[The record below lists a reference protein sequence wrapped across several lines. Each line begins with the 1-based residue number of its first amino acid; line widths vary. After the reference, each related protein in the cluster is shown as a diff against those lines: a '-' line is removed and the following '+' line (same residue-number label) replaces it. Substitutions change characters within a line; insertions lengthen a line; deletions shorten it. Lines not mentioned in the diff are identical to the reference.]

1 MNQSVF
7 LEPAGSSGS
16 PVEPPVRT
24 VQPRFDL
31 NPVQMT
37 GSDRNG
43 DRSTVGPVR
52 PAGPVR
58 FLKHWWFERPHKLVV
73 VHHCQPVSAVTWKK
87 SGNHKNRKMNILLKI
102 ISILCYSY
110 LKTIEWVNKIPRPKT
125 QLFKFFKLGFL
136 FY

>member
-1 MNQSVF
+1 MES
-7 LEPAGSSGS
+7 AGSSGS

-24 VQPRFDL
+24 VQLRFDL

-58 FLKHWWFERPHKLVV
+58 FLKHCKIVIHLD
-73 VHHCQPVSAVTWKK
+73 
-87 SGNHKNRKMNILLKI
+87 KNSKFTKI
-102 ISILCYSY
+102 IPTTQNRVSKNNYKKPYFIIEIPIYHFFFMFFPFLIASLPSPP
-110 LKTIEWVNKIPRPKT
+110 LKPKIFL
-125 QLFKFFKLGFL
+125 QLLVANHC
-136 FY
+136 